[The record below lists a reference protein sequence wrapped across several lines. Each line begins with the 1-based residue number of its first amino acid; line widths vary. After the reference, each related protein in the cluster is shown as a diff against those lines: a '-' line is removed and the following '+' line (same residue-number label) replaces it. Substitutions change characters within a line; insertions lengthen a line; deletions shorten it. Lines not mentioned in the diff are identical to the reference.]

1 MTTIESPLPVTMLT
15 DRWTD
20 VGPVGAL
27 TPDRGIAVL
36 VDGHQV
42 AVFLLSDGSLHAIDN
57 HDPVSGANVL
67 SRGLVGDRGGVPLVA
82 SPIYK
87 QGFELATGRCLDEPW
102 LPVQAHH
109 VAVSDGRLLV
119 SLSEPT
125 SAAP

>member
-1 MTTIESPLPVTMLT
+1 M
-15 DRWTD
+15 
-20 VGPVGAL
+20 
-27 TPDRGIAVL
+27 L

-67 SRGLVGDRGGVPLVA
+67 SRGLVGDRGGVALVA

-109 VAVSDGRLLV
+109 VAVSDGRVLV
-119 SLSEPT
+119 SLSEP
-125 SAAP
+125 SRAAP